1 MKNLLDRL
9 LAVACLGLVS
19 ISMPAHASTYTFNQ
33 SGFGDGGTVSG
44 YFTGSDLDADGSIS
58 MVSLRQEIT
67 DFSLRY
73 TGGSRMP
80 DVTMD
85 FDDLLRSLTYG
96 MGLQYTVGSST
107 IGAGPGMA
115 DGYLYVFD
123 MGASPLPLAGVFVLP
138 ESLIGVAGAVFSIT
152 NNYSSITLDFMNVSQ
167 APGFGNAPGAA
178 TIPEPAGLGL
188 LGVGA
193 ALLAAGRRR
202 PR

>member
-1 MKNLLDRL
+1 MKNPLDRL
-9 LAVACLGLVS
+9 LVVACLGLGS

-33 SGFGDGGTVSG
+33 SGFVDGGVVSG
-44 YFTGSDLDADGSIS
+44 YFVGSDLNADGFIT
-58 MVSLRQEIT
+58 MLSLQQEIT

-107 IGAGPGMA
+107 IGAGPGMGN
-115 DGYLYVFD
+115 GYLYVFD
-123 MGASPLPLAGVFVLP
+123 IGTSPLPLAGVFVLP

-152 NNYSSITLDFMNVSQ
+152 DKYSSITLDFMNVSQ
-167 APGFGNAPGAA
+167 APAPGKVPQAA
-178 TIPEPAGLGL
+178 IPEPTGLGL
-188 LGVGA
+188 FGVGA
-193 ALLAAGRRR
+193 ALLAARRRR